1 MNHFESPLYPAAPR
15 RDRRFSGLAVV
26 TVWVMLFLMLIPPDF
41 DYVGGARDGGGNP
54 VTRAMLTMILLAGL
68 LVAIG
73 RSMVTWRL
81 VRAVNPFFWLFLGM
95 AVLSMA
101 WSIDTGLTARRLY
114 RLSVECSAA
123 LVLAVAAWERQR
135 FQHVLRP
142 AVTAFLIGS
151 IIFGLARPDL
161 AIHQDASPELFNS
174 WRGLTMQKNV
184 LGSLASFGVMLWLHA
199 WMSRSASMLGVL
211 VGGGSALA
219 CLILSRS
226 STSIIAT
233 IFACCVMALMLR
245 TPGSMR
251 RSLPYAVAF
260 LIVTV
265 TLYALAMLKVVP
277 GLDILLKPI
286 PMITGKDLTFSGRSE
301 IWSAIVTHIQMRPLA
316 GSGYGAYWGVGPVP
330 GTESYVLL
338 STLNGF
344 YPGSAHNG
352 YLEVIND
359 LGTIGV
365 LFLLGYILRYIWDAM
380 ALYRFD
386 RAQAALYVALF
397 MQQAIGNLS
406 ESNWFNVTQVQFVVL
421 AMATF
426 CLARNLHE
434 ARRAAKSMPPGVPSP
449 PRGR

>member
-1 MNHFESPLYPAAPR
+1 MIHSESPLYPPAPR
-15 RDRRFSGLAVV
+15 RDRRFSWLAVV
-26 TVWVMLFLMLIPPDF
+26 TVWGMLFLMLIPPDF
-41 DYVGGARDGGGNP
+41 DYIGGARDNSGNP
-54 VTRAMLTMILLAGL
+54 VTRAMLTAILLAGL
-68 LVAIG
+68 FVAIG
-73 RSMVTWRL
+73 RSMATWRVL
-81 VRAVNPFFWLFLGM
+81 RAVNPYFWLLLGM
-95 AVLSMA
+95 AALSMA
-101 WSIDTGLTARRLY
+101 WSIDPGLTARRLY

-123 LVLAVAAWERQR
+123 LVLAVVAWERQR

-142 AVTAFLIGS
+142 AITAFLIGS
-151 IIFGLARPDL
+151 LIFGLVRPDL

-199 WMSRSASMLGVL
+199 WMSRTASLPGILM
-211 VGGGSALA
+211 GGGSALA

-226 STSIIAT
+226 STSMIAT

-251 RSLPYAVAF
+251 RSLPYAIA
-260 LIVTV
+260 LIIVTV

-277 GLDILLKPI
+277 GLDILLTPI

-301 IWSAIVTHIQMRPLA
+301 IWNAVVTHIQMRPLA
-316 GSGYGAYWGVGPVP
+316 GSGYGAYWGVGPVL
-330 GTESYVLL
+330 GTESYVLI
-338 STLNGF
+338 SALNGF

-359 LGTIGV
+359 LGAIGV
-365 LFLLGYILRYIWDAM
+365 FFLLGYILRYIWDAM

-421 AMATF
+421 TMATL

-434 ARRAAKSMPPGVPSP
+434 VRRAAKSAQAMAP
-449 PRGR
+449 PRTGR